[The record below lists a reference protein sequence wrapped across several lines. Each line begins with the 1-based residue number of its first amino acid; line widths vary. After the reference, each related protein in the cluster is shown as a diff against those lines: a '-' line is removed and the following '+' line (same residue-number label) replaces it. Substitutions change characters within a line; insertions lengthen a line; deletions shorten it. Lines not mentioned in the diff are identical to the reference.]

1 MQLNKIQNEFL
12 GCMSAVVVENNEQF
26 MKLKEFLGINNLFL
40 SDGTPAAQLNLNI
53 EGKRVAFYRDE
64 LGMFVGYDHPA
75 NIGTN
80 YAIHEFNEAF
90 NEQISLFGNDDAGI
104 VKSLDKKLIAD
115 DPMEEAVIDTDV
127 KEVINEISLKEALNQ
142 LEIGTVTPARCD
154 GNLLQIKD
162 KVVEIV
168 KKKENIIVTKDNF
181 IEMKEVVTDLN
192 GKARALKAQRAEF
205 NNEINKFSEPYS
217 KAFTEIISALESVS
231 KSINTNIKV
240 YEDEEKDAQKKK
252 IYEETIDPTLN
263 MLVDNGM
270 IDEDIKSQFKFCQS
284 WLNKSAVT
292 DTGNLRKKTKDEINN
307 EFERLVSLYD
317 QKKKDIATID
327 STIKQLSIAHNLDD
341 EALKADT
348 YIELYKKG
356 TPMPKVQERIN
367 HDIEMIKKTVE
378 KEVEKKAQEL
388 ASQQQNIKQVQ
399 QVQTIKNETV
409 TEEYRNYGTSET
421 VVDDKTGELYAKG
434 DSSKIVALVIQT
446 PEKYAEKTFTYT
458 YTFSGS
464 FGAIKTFS
472 NILKLLSKI
481 FEDFKYEKVGK

>member
-1 MQLNKIQNEFL
+1 MKLNKIQNEFL
-12 GCMSAVVVENNEQF
+12 GCMSAIVVENNEQF

-40 SDGTPAAQLNLNI
+40 GDGTPATQLNLNI

-104 VKSLDKKLIAD
+104 VKSLNKELIAD
-115 DPMEEAVIDTDV
+115 DPMEDSVVDADM
-127 KEVINEISLKEALNQ
+127 KEVLNEISLVEALNQ
-142 LEIGTVTPARCD
+142 LEVGTITPAEAT
-154 GNLLQIKD
+154 G
-162 KVVEIV
+162 
-168 KKKENIIVTKDNF
+168 NIIERKDIVISAISRYKGIVVTKDNF
-181 IEMKEVVTDLN
+181 KELTETRADLNSKKKILSDNRKSIKEKALENVNKVWDAMSDIIKAIDEVVKPLD
-192 GKARALKAQRAEF
+192 ED
-205 NNEINKFSEPYS
+205 
-217 KAFTEIISALESVS
+217 
-231 KSINTNIKV
+231 IKK
-240 YEDEEKDAQKKK
+240 YEEQEKEEQKKK
-252 IYEETIDPTLN
+252 IYDETIDPTLN

-270 IDEDIKSQFKFCQS
+270 IDEDIKSQFKFSQS

-292 DTGNLRKKTKDEINN
+292 KTGNLTKKTADEINK

-317 QKKKDIATID
+317 QKKKDIAAID
-327 STIKQLSIAHNLDD
+327 STIKQLSIAHNLDE
-341 EALKADT
+341 EAIKADT

-367 HDIEMIKKTVE
+367 RDIEMIKKTVE
-378 KEVEKKAQEL
+378 KEAEKKAQEL

-409 TEEYRNYGTSET
+409 TEEYRNFGTSET

-434 DSSKIVALVIQT
+434 DSSKIMALVIQT
-446 PEKYAEKTFTYT
+446 PEKYAERTFTYT

-481 FEDFKYEKVGK
+481 FEDFKYEKAGK